1 MIMRLEKNVSFPKG
15 ENHFKKSNA
24 REDVYSM
31 TKLTKSGLNDV
42 VFASDMF
49 LLLGIHAL

>member
-1 MIMRLEKNVSFPKG
+1 MIMHGEENVSFPTT

-42 VFASDMF
+42 VFESDMF